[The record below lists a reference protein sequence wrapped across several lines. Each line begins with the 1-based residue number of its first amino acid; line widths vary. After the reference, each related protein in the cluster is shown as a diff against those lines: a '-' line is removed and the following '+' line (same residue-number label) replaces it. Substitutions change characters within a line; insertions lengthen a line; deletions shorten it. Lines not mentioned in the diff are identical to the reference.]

1 MASVALSSAAG
12 AEPFA
17 GWNPLLTRTRRGT
30 AVMVVVVGCVD
41 WACSAVIPNSPRNTS
56 TGAGVRVRIRYS
68 FVQHYHE
75 SSACGRLQ
83 SQGTGYRP
91 AVTVVAALFANNA

>member
-17 GWNPLLTRTRRGT
+17 GWKERLTRTRRGT
-30 AVMVVVVGCVD
+30 AVIVVVVGCVD

-56 TGAGVRVRIRYS
+56 TGAWVRVRIRSS
-68 FVQHYHE
+68 FVP
-75 SSACGRLQ
+75 SGAL
-83 SQGTGYRP
+83 GYDLIPPGDASERDRGGKL
-91 AVTVVAALFANNA
+91 AIRSG